1 ARHRLGDVLPRGHAD
16 GRHARRPAAP
26 QARRRGSY
34 PHRPRGR
41 VQASGSMSL
50 LHSLRARL
58 FAAIG
63 LIVALSVA
71 VTLVLGLVLTRRAVE
86 DATLKGLGH
95 QAALIVGEERNA
107 LSPLTHLPQLRPY
120 LARQHERYLLDT
132 GVLPAVAQRQLAAG
146 RPRPGPRT
154 PHGAAFN
161 YAA

>member
-1 ARHRLGDVLPRGHAD
+1 
-16 GRHARRPAAP
+16 
-26 QARRRGSY
+26 
-34 PHRPRGR
+34 
-41 VQASGSMSL
+41 MSL

-86 DATLKGLGH
+86 DATLKDLGH

-132 GVLPAVAQRQLAAG
+132 ERAAG
-146 RPRPGPRT
+146 GREARALGRPAGDRHRLPRRDRLLLR
-154 PHGAAFN
+154 G
-161 YAA
+161 